1 MAFCSNCGAALAEGA
16 RFCAQCGRE
25 PGSALPLDPGYT
37 PGAAAGGLS
46 PNVAGLLCYVAGIIT
61 GVVFLIL
68 EPYNHDP
75 FIRFHAF
82 QSILFSGVVFVVSIA
97 LRFVP
102 VIGAALY
109 LGMWPA
115 VVVIWVLLMVQ
126 AARGKEWK
134 LPIIGELAET
144 GAG

>member
-1 MAFCSNCGAALAEGA
+1 V
-16 RFCAQCGRE
+16 
-25 PGSALPLDPGYT
+25 DPGYT
-37 PGAAAGGLS
+37 PGSAVGGLS
-46 PNVAGLLCYVAGIIT
+46 RNVVGLLCYVGWIIT

-82 QSILFSGVVFVVSIA
+82 QSILFSGAVFVVSIA
-97 LRFVP
+97 LGFVP
-102 VIGAALY
+102 VIGAAVY
-109 LGMWPA
+109 VGMWPA
-115 VVVIWVLLMVQ
+115 VLVIWVLLMVQ

-144 GAG
+144 QAG